1 MNELFKLD
9 SESALLEPEFHD
21 GLLRGILVD
30 SNSTLAVTC
39 TDETREKEYVLRVP
53 KINSL
58 VVNNFR
64 QGNIIFNIFLF
75 EGRQAPRAWIA
86 RAMDVGDGE
95 DQKAVERMEE
105 QICQE
110 NWITIHITTSYGCE
124 LFGISECSLGSIEIA
139 PLESEQVR
147 I

>member
-1 MNELFKLD
+1 MNDLFKLD

-30 SNSTLAVTC
+30 SNATLAVTC
-39 TDETREKEYVLRVP
+39 TDESRKKEYVLRVP

-58 VVNNFR
+58 VVDNFR

-75 EGRQAPRAWIA
+75 EGRQASRALIA
-86 RAMDVGDGE
+86 RAMDVGDAEG
-95 DQKAVERMEE
+95 QKVVERMKE

-110 NWITIHITTSYGCE
+110 NWVTIHITTSYGCE
-124 LFGISECSLGSIEIA
+124 LFGISQCSLTSIEI
-139 PLESEQVR
+139 VR
-147 I
+147 TSA

>member
-1 MNELFKLD
+1 MFKSD
-9 SESALLEPEFHD
+9 SNHALLEPEFHD

-30 SNSTLAVTC
+30 SNATLAVTC
-39 TDETREKEYVLRVP
+39 TDETRNKEYVLRVP

-58 VVNNFR
+58 VVENFR

-75 EGRQAPRAWIA
+75 EGRQASRELIA
-86 RAMDVGDGE
+86 RAMDVREAE

-110 NWITIHITTSYGCE
+110 HWITIHITTSYGCE
-124 LFGISECSLGSIEIA
+124 LFGISECSLGS
-139 PLESEQVR
+139 
-147 I
+147 